1 MGGVGGQGEVKEGGT
16 HVYPQLT
23 HVDGRQRPTQYCEA
37 IFLQLKINEFG
48 EEKKQ
53 STRKRGPLILGDIT
67 DLISKQ
73 K

>member
-1 MGGVGGQGEVKEGGT
+1 MGGRGEVKEGET

-48 EEKKQ
+48 EEKNKA
-53 STRKRGPLILGDIT
+53 RGGEDP
-67 DLISKQ
+67 
-73 K
+73 